1 MILRDENLP
10 RTCIRSRPHIP
21 CFAERTDLDE
31 EERWLGCQEIQKGF
45 GPGSC
50 EFYLEGGIVDGNKE
64 VAARLKLARK
74 AAGMTGEK
82 AAKRIKRSAKR
93 YADLYAV
100 SVGWLKTGEG
110 KGPEPRTEEP
120 PVGQK
125 AGSSG
130 QKGSRKA
137 ATSGLEKPR
146 IDHPLANP
154 IEIQDKSVLKSGA
167 VSTENQEMVQ
177 GDDPQLDT
185 AITLNL
191 TTEQYQQLREA
202 AARAWLTPEA
212 FVMTRIAGGL
222 EVQP

>member
-1 MILRDENLP
+1 M
-10 RTCIRSRPHIP
+10 
-21 CFAERTDLDE
+21 
-31 EERWLGCQEIQKGF
+31 
-45 GPGSC
+45 
-50 EFYLEGGIVDGNKE
+50 DGNKE

-82 AAKRIKRSAKR
+82 AAKRIKRSAKLVFVQESGKTKLRDATLER

-110 KGPEPRTEEP
+110 RGPEYRTEEP

-125 AGSSG
+125 AGSGG
-130 QKGSRKA
+130 QKGSQKA
-137 ATSGLEKPR
+137 ATSGHEKPR
-146 IDHPLANP
+146 IDHPPANP

-167 VSTENQEMVQ
+167 VSTKNQEMVQ